1 MAVSNITRFVPLD
14 GIPDADVRGIGT
26 FLFDDGRT
34 EVTEDKELADLVK
47 SYQDELPQLQ
57 AMQQQMDSQ
66 PDLRTAR
73 MGDLPGKAARVDF
86 IGKAAAAKANP
97 LTSGGTPLQD
107 LKGALPDVGAGAGFA
122 PALDPNAPKPAP
134 PSSEIPDPATVLGA
148 GPESM
153 QAAMP
158 AEPTDAQQAIE
169 LHRIAAQQALRG
181 GYVAP
186 QKAGWSPAQRTG
198 AMPADMTARHA
209 DARDAAL
216 ESVISTASQQAS
228 DEALLVRQS
237 TAVEL
242 GKLEGQRQA
251 QEKTQQ
257 DAQFRRNRLLEDR
270 RKINDAKIDARF
282 AQGDVAANVFAV
294 LGAALLGAI
303 GSDAGLKAIE
313 NRIDRDVRKQLS
325 VRGSQLE
332 ALASE
337 IGSEEEVIAAA
348 KAKYWE
354 IVEKESQVSKRF
366 MDAAGIEHKADMF
379 IQLARQRAIDENQN
393 QERENLGKTT
403 EVYQQ
408 ARAGGRTGPD
418 LNAAAK
424 HFEAANK
431 LGEKPKADTDRAQ
444 ATAELKRLRDNLV
457 RGRQSGDLAK
467 VVGMI
472 DQPVSAAQRKVGTL
486 SPGQLEQMTTLEELQ
501 VGNLMRLVREPNN
514 KRTQDMVQQIGNP
527 QSDAEIDVAI
537 SRINQLIAAEEQGG
551 GESLQPTQVR

>member
-1 MAVSNITRFVPLD
+1 MAVSNITRFIPLSD
-14 GIPDADVRGIGT
+14 VPDADARGIGT

-57 AMQQQMDSQ
+57 AMQLQLDAQ

-73 MGDLPGKAARVDF
+73 MGDLPGQATRADF

-107 LKGALPDVGAGAGFA
+107 LKSALPTGGGFA

-148 GPESM
+148 GPEAM
-153 QAAMP
+153 QPAPAMP

-198 AMPADMTARHA
+198 AMPAEMTARHA

-216 ESVISTASQQAS
+216 ESVISTASQQAA
-228 DEALLVRQS
+228 DEAQLVRQS
-237 TAVEL
+237 AAAEL

-251 QEKTQQ
+251 QERERQ
-257 DAQFRRNRLLEDR
+257 DAQFRRARLLEDR
-270 RKINDAKIDARF
+270 RKINDAKIDTRF

-354 IVEKESQVSKRF
+354 IVEKEAQVSKKF

-418 LNAAAK
+418 INAAAK

-431 LGEKPKADTDRAQ
+431 LGEKPKADAARTQ
-444 ATAELKRLRDNLV
+444 ATTELKRLRDNLV
-457 RGRQSGDLAK
+457 RGKQSGDLAK

-472 DQPVSAAQRKVGTL
+472 DKPVSEAQRKIGTL

-527 QSDAEIDVAI
+527 QSDAEIDIAI

-551 GESLQPTQVR
+551 GESLQPVQVR